1 MDLFKRAGQQPA
13 TDGQRFRKAD
23 EAARAGMAFLEAGN
37 PRQAEVELRKAVGFT
52 PENAGMRGC
61 LGLALFRLGRLAE
74 ANKELQTA
82 TGMAPANS
90 VLRYTHGQILEGL
103 LRHDEAADE
112 YAVASSLNPGNA
124 SYVAA
129 LASLEMKRNNV
140 TAAEDLVRIALD
152 LDPDEPQAL
161 ADRADILHQRGD
173 LAGAIA
179 AMQRSI
185 AVRPDNADD
194 QYRLGTFLED
204 AGHLDLAINHLRL
217 AFNRLHGDVEVVY
230 ALSRVLMKSGR
241 EAEAISVY
249 TQVMKQNPDNR
260 SIYEMDLSRLKAEHL
275 KGMSSQTGYASR
287 PGVTPLH
294 PTPATPPPA
303 RPVTP
308 PSASP
313 VWTAAQDALPRP
325 SAIDATEG
333 ASTFTGPA
341 PLAEPQPTSAIARLE
356 AAVAADPNNSRL
368 HQELSILYLQSGQ
381 LAAAKEQGR
390 LAEALRAQRPQVR
403 TIKPEISKGRP

>member
-37 PRQAEVELRKAVGFT
+37 PRQAEVELRKAVGFN

-74 ANKELQTA
+74 ANKELQTS
-82 TGMAPANS
+82 TSIAPANS

-129 LASLEMKRNNV
+129 LASLEMKRNNL

-173 LAGAIA
+173 LAGAIV
-179 AMQRSI
+179 AMQRSV

-204 AGHLDLAINHLRL
+204 AGHLDLAINHLQL
-217 AFNRLHGDVEVVY
+217 AFNRLQGDVEVVY

-241 EAEAISVY
+241 EADAISVY
-249 TQVMKQNPDNR
+249 AQVMKQNPDNR
-260 SIYEMDLSRLKAEHL
+260 SIYEMDLSRLKAEYL
-275 KGMSSQTGYASR
+275 KGMPPQTGYASTR
-287 PGVTPLH
+287 PPL
-294 PTPATPPPA
+294 PATPVTPPPTK
-303 RPVTP
+303 PVTP
-308 PSASP
+308 PSAPP
-313 VWTAAQDALPRP
+313 VRTTTQDAPPRP
-325 SAIDATEG
+325 NAIDAIEG
-333 ASTFTGPA
+333 ASMFTGPA
-341 PLAEPQPTSAIARLE
+341 PLAEAQPTSAIARLE

-403 TIKPEISKGRP
+403 TSKPEASKGRP